1 MTENFKQNYISTVAA
16 ALVAALP
23 TRTSTKPAR
32 NRGTTPKEVAASF
45 NMEYDEDE
53 DEGPIDTIKNKN
65 KNGAQWLKVTDTNI
79 LPARWAGE

>member
-45 NMEYDEDE
+45 NMEYDED
-53 DEGPIDTIKNKN
+53 DGPIDTVKNPNHVGKE
-65 KNGAQWLKVTDTNI
+65 ALTRATRS
-79 LPARWAGE
+79 LPEL